1 MTPSETPTR
10 RRPLGLRVRRIPRS
24 LSMDGSPGRAERD
37 DAVVEWPWLPG
48 GRVVGATLVVALVA
62 LVTFADLPAPLA
74 GTEVALAL
82 LATVVVYAVTAFCLN
97 STRLTLTGTVIAI
110 DHGPVPWP
118 GRRRVDIAG
127 TTQLFV
133 RRQRLTRQ
141 TASYELCASAGA
153 SRAPTLIIQ
162 ADHDVVSYLEQE
174 LEALLGITDAPVD
187 GEFGRQPP
195 PGPPQA
201 RVVRG
206 ARRRRG
212 AR

>member
-1 MTPSETPTR
+1 
-10 RRPLGLRVRRIPRS
+10 
-24 LSMDGSPGRAERD
+24 
-37 DAVVEWPWLPG
+37 
-48 GRVVGATLVVALVA
+48 VVGATLVVALVA
-62 LVTFADLPAPLA
+62 LVLVADLPAPLA

-82 LATVVVYAVTAFCLN
+82 LAAVAAYAVTACCLN

-133 RRQRLTRQ
+133 RQQRPTRRQ
-141 TASYELCASAGA
+141 ASYELCASAGA
-153 SRAPTLIIQ
+153 SGVPTLILQ

-201 RVVRG
+201 RVVRY
-206 ARRRRG
+206 ARGHRG
-212 AR
+212 TR